1 MISLSKGH
9 DMKTWI
15 PCAVLSALA
24 ILSVAPFAA
33 RAVYLD
39 EHLYLH
45 IAETAVNKNWMFPL
59 DTPWIFFGIHGAN
72 LALVTHPP
80 AGSYFLALMLRF
92 WGHFDETYFR
102 LAWGI
107 FPVIAV
113 LSFYRLARH
122 FTASPLL
129 VSLLFAASP
138 AFFVLSPT
146 LMMDL
151 PMLAFFLLGLGF
163 YLDCLQGR
171 ARLLPASV
179 CFILSAG
186 TGYSALIPIGCL
198 FIWAIAQRRP
208 KQELFAISAAPA
220 AVLVWSAAMRIHFG
234 EIPEI
239 KLAQYFLTHS
249 SSLQDLLPTFSF
261 LGGVSLVP
269 WGFFALVDVPKKRW
283 VAVSSL
289 SAAIIL
295 SVFHAWPSLLSRL
308 WFILL
313 ASSGVGLLIAFALKY
328 PQRDSS
334 DRSFGRGIL
343 FIWLPATLLF
353 FMLAGEM
360 VNARYILH
368 SLPPLFLVAF
378 SRVHRTAAISTLA
391 ATLLLSSIL
400 SIEDYR
406 FVNSYREWVTK
417 VIIPLQQQGFRI
429 WSATE
434 SGLRFYLEQRGIQTL
449 DNTDIRPRGGDLIVR
464 QASFHYGLSKD
475 LEPLLISIAEKD
487 LMEPFPIRTFAR
499 AAGAGFYDSHF
510 GIVPFSFSHVP
521 LDHLELAQVS
531 PFVSDLP
538 QVVPADF
545 SSVPVWFPGG
555 VLLKQ
560 TQPEMKFRIRIPRD
574 TKAEYELD
582 GEGSVELLSDGI
594 TLKKTSP
601 GPAVWKNFRIIPRAW
616 AANE

>member
-1 MISLSKGH
+1 MG
-9 DMKTWI
+9 
-15 PCAVLSALA
+15 CRFE
-24 ILSVAPFAA
+24 PF
-33 RAVYLD
+33 
-39 EHLYLH
+39 
-45 IAETAVNKNWMFPL
+45 
-59 DTPWIFFGIHGAN
+59 
-72 LALVTHPP
+72 
-80 AGSYFLALMLRF
+80 
-92 WGHFDETYFR
+92 
-102 LAWGI
+102 
-107 FPVIAV
+107 
-113 LSFYRLARH
+113 
-122 FTASPLL
+122 
-129 VSLLFAASP
+129 
-138 AFFVLSPT
+138 
-146 LMMDL
+146 
-151 PMLAFFLLGLGF
+151 
-163 YLDCLQGR
+163 
-171 ARLLPASV
+171 
-179 CFILSAG
+179 
-186 TGYSALIPIGCL
+186 
-198 FIWAIAQRRP
+198 
-208 KQELFAISAAPA
+208 
-220 AVLVWSAAMRIHFG
+220 
-234 EIPEI
+234 
-239 KLAQYFLTHS
+239 
-249 SSLQDLLPTFSF
+249 
-261 LGGVSLVP
+261 GGNNSE
-269 WGFFALVDVPKKRW
+269 R
-283 VAVSSL
+283 
-289 SAAIIL
+289 
-295 SVFHAWPSLLSRL
+295 LSRL
-308 WFILL
+308 AVTAIPFVVHP
-313 ASSGVGLLIAFALKY
+313 SSIVRRWIADRLRIEIPAAGLVG
-328 PQRDSS
+328 
-334 DRSFGRGIL
+334 SFLWPGIL

-555 VLLKQ
+555 VL
-560 TQPEMKFRIRIPRD
+560 
-574 TKAEYELD
+574 
-582 GEGSVELLSDGI
+582 
-594 TLKKTSP
+594 
-601 GPAVWKNFRIIPRAW
+601 
-616 AANE
+616 